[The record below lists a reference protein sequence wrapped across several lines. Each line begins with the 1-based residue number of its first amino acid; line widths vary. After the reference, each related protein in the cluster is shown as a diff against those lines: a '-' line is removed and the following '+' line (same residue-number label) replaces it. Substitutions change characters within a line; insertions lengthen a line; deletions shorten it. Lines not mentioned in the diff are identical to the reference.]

1 MGDRYTLTDWV
12 ILSYEI
18 CTVLSNSP
26 SDSEWSHIPQKMN
39 FGMTRTILVKDKHVF
54 KARDVHKINHHSI
67 IQFCIYMCILERNP
81 SVSAVSILFVAT
93 VTIVYKYIAYTL
105 GRFIQP
111 IFFKMFLLRFLY
123 LQFLQNTFH
132 VNTIHVQVLP
142 TKYLLSNNTI
152 MATKLLKAGLWVP
165 NFTQDDRYAW

>member
-1 MGDRYTLTDWV
+1 
-12 ILSYEI
+12 
-18 CTVLSNSP
+18 
-26 SDSEWSHIPQKMN
+26 
-39 FGMTRTILVKDKHVF
+39 MTRTILVKDKHVF
-54 KARDVHKINHHSI
+54 KVRDVHKINDHST

-111 IFFKMFLLRFLY
+111 IFFKMFLLRFLH

-152 MATKLLKAGLWVP
+152 MATKLLKAGL
-165 NFTQDDRYAW
+165 